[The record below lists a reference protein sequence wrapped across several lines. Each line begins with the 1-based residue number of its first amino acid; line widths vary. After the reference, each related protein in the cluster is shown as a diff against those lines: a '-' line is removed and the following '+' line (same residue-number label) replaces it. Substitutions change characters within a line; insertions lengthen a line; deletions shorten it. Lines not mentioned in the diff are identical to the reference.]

1 MTNNLMSIYD
11 NFFNNK
17 NSFVG
22 FNDFFKD
29 LNMFD
34 LMLDERG
41 IKDSFPAY
49 NVYTK
54 AINVAAEN
62 EDPILIDH
70 TFIEVA
76 CAGYGK
82 DNLKLN
88 YDEDFHIL
96 TIEGNKVANDSKE
109 QNYNYK
115 GIATRSF
122 KRMWKLN
129 EKLKFVKAKYEDG
142 ILTIEFEPEI
152 KAKNEIKSL
161 PIE

>member
-96 TIEGNKVANDSKE
+96 TIEGNKVANDSKNRIIIIKE
-109 QNYNYK
+109 LQLVH
-115 GIATRSF
+115 
-122 KRMWKLN
+122 LN
-129 EKLKFVKAKYEDG
+129 VCG
-142 ILTIEFEPEI
+142 
-152 KAKNEIKSL
+152 N
-161 PIE
+161 

>member
-88 YDEDFHIL
+88 YSYFKILYNISAKSVEEENAEHIRMEKIFAEAE
-96 TIEGNKVANDSKE
+96 TESVR
-109 QNYNYK
+109 NY
-115 GIATRSF
+115 
-122 KRMWKLN
+122 
-129 EKLKFVKAKYEDG
+129 V
-142 ILTIEFEPEI
+142 
-152 KAKNEIKSL
+152 
-161 PIE
+161 

>member
-82 DNLKLN
+82 DNLELN

-152 KAKNEIKSL
+152 KATSEIKSL